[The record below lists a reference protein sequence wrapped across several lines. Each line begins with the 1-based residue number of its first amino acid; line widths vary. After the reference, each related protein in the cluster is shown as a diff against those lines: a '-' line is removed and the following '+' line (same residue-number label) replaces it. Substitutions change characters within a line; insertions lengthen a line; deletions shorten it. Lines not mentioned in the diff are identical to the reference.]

1 MFVHFIGSVY
11 YKEIVV
17 VSADKQQIIEKF
29 RKSFPAYSSAVL
41 YLVTKAGRL
50 NRFKMNPSQTKV
62 HRAIVAQKKETGR
75 VRTLI
80 LKARQTG
87 ISTYVEGR
95 YFWLTT
101 KTPNCSTFVLSH
113 LQESTSAIFRMVTT
127 FYENVPDPAFKP
139 ELSAKTLS
147 MLRFKGLN
155 SQYRVGTAKTGQ
167 TGRGQ
172 TNQLVHGSEVAFYPD
187 ADLIT
192 AGLIQTVGPTGTE
205 VILEST
211 ANGASGW
218 FYDRCLECLDGRK
231 EWQLIFLPWFEM
243 AEYRATIQDG
253 FERTEEENAL
263 VDAYRLDDRQLS
275 FRRAKIL
282 ELGSEDLFR
291 QEYPSNPREAFL
303 TSGRTVIDQIHLDR
317 LLSTAVTPIAV
328 CDVNQSGVF
337 QSSLG
342 MMKLWEWVDK
352 DKSYVIGVDVSE
364 GLDHGDYSVAQVLDQ
379 NGDQVACWRGL
390 IDPLDFG
397 YLLNNLG
404 RYYNK
409 AYMMVERN
417 NHGLTTLRKLQELG
431 YPRLSNEKQM
441 DYAYGDRDIKR
452 VGWLTTTKTKP
463 VIIDGLARAVMT
475 DTSGIRDPDLVSELR
490 TYVVDDRG
498 RTNAQKGCFDDR
510 VMAYAIALH
519 GVATM
524 PRRGPVTYTNR
535 HQPLDEVIGY

>member
-1 MFVHFIGSVY
+1 MQQPS
-11 YKEIVV
+11 KEE
-17 VSADKQQIIEKF
+17 IIRKF
-29 RKSFPAYSSAVL
+29 RKSFPAYASSVL

-50 NRFKMNPSQTKV
+50 NKFKMNPSQNKV
-62 HRAIVAQKKETGR
+62 HRAIIAQKKETGR

-127 FYENVPDPAFKP
+127 FYENLPDPVFKP
-139 ELSAKTLS
+139 ELQAKTLS

-218 FYDRCLECLDGRK
+218 FYDRCMECLDGRK

-243 AEYRATIQDG
+243 AEYRAPLQEG
-253 FERTEEENAL
+253 FELTEEEKSMAE
-263 VDAYRLDDRQLS
+263 AYRLDDRQIA

-303 TSGRTVIDQIHLDR
+303 TSGRTIIDQLHLDR
-317 LLSTAVTPIAV
+317 LLTMTKPPIAI

-342 MMKLWEWVDK
+342 MMKLWEWVEK
-352 DKSYVIGVDVSE
+352 DKQYIVGVDVSE
-364 GLDHGDYSVAQVLDQ
+364 GLEHGDYSVAQVLDQ
-379 NGDQVACWRGL
+379 NGNQVACWRGH

-397 YLLNNLG
+397 YLLNHLG
-404 RYYNK
+404 RYFNK

-475 DTSGIRDPDLVSELR
+475 DASGIQDSDLVSELR
-490 TYVVDDRG
+490 TYVVDDKG

-519 GVATM
+519 GVTNM
-524 PRRGPVTYTNR
+524 PRRGPVTYINS
-535 HQPLDEVIGY
+535 HHPIDEVIGY